1 MIEHTET
8 DGTDDIGP
16 HVIATSYIDGIGWLG
31 LGELWTTDA
40 ASVDELA
47 PTAER

>member
-16 HVIATSYIDGIGWLG
+16 HVLVATYEHRYGNTYAELHECGGRMIG
-31 LGELWTTDA
+31 EPD
-40 ASVDELA
+40 DEQGD
-47 PTAER
+47 R